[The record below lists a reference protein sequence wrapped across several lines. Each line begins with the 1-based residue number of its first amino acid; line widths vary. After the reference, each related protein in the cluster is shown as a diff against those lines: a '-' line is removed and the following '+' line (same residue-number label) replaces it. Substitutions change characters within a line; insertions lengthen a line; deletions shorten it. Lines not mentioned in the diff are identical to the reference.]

1 MMARRGPK
9 KSRARG
15 KRRVSSGGV
24 GRPPGAGIE
33 RPTPESLIKKLL
45 LVGVGNDPSQA
56 ESPATVM
63 VARKIITT
71 SDEHHLKDVARLWRF
86 RYGNPSPATIRDPGG
101 FNDHDSQRKTDS
113 YHQISATLGKSW
125 WPIIEIAVYQQYP
138 RWLLAELGFITM
150 GGPDEERKVLFE
162 DGLSTLSRLWGAG
175 YQTT

>member
-86 RYGNPSPATIRDPGG
+86 RYGNPSPATIPDPRGLH
-101 FNDHDSQRKTDS
+101 DHDSPPKNDS
-113 YHQISATLGKSW
+113 YHPNSATPRQSW
-125 WPIIEIAVYQQYP
+125 WPIIKI
-138 RWLLAELGFITM
+138 
-150 GGPDEERKVLFE
+150 
-162 DGLSTLSRLWGAG
+162 AG
-175 YQTT
+175 Y